1 MPAHAKST
9 LSGVS
14 LTIPITDGRLNM
26 GNRLAASLVEEPGRA
41 SIFASTGI
49 MVDQEGW

>member
-1 MPAHAKST
+1 MSAHAKST

-26 GNRLAASLVEEPGRA
+26 GNRLAASLEEPGRA

-49 MVDQEGW
+49 MVEQEGW